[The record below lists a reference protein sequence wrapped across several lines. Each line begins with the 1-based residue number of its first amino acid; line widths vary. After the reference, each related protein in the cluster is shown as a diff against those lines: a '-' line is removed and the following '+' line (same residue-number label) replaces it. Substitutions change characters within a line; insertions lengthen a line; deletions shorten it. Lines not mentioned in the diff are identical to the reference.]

1 MSLTGSPDPILIK
14 LALVIRDLLEHDESL
29 IQFGRLNA
37 EQEQQNLNYIVID
50 SLGQETPMSKSE
62 SFNGTTEQM
71 TYSVH
76 VSKPVTVDF
85 FGDAAYSLARKLKLL
100 QPSQKSK
107 TLQFAQGINMQSF
120 RGPTDVRQLTG
131 YQWGNRLQLETNVQ
145 YSVSENVGT
154 LRIDEAVIQQPFL
167 TN

>member
-1 MSLTGSPDPILIK
+1 MSLTGTPDPILIK
-14 LALVIRDLLEHDESL
+14 LALVIRDLLEHPESL

-37 EQEQQNLNYIVID
+37 EQEQQNLDYIVID
-50 SLGQETPMSKSE
+50 SLGQEVPLSKSE
-62 SFNGTTEQM
+62 TFDGEEEVM

-85 FGDAAYSLARKLKLL
+85 FGENAYTLARRLKLL

-120 RGPTDVRQLTG
+120 RGPTDVKQLTG

-145 YSVSENVGT
+145 YSVSENFDT
-154 LRIDEAVIQQPFL
+154 LRIDEAVIQPFL

>member
-14 LALVIRDLLEHDESL
+14 LAIVIRDLLGHPEDL
-29 IQFGRLNA
+29 IKFGRLDE
-37 EQEQQNLNYIVID
+37 EQEQQNIDYIVID
-50 SLGQETPMSKSE
+50 SLGQEVPLSKSE
-62 SFNGTTEQM
+62 KFDGDAEEI

-76 VSKPVTVDF
+76 VSKPVTIDF
-85 FGDAAYSLARKLKLL
+85 FGDSAYTLARKLKVL

-107 TLQFAQGINMQSF
+107 NLQFAQGINMQSF

-131 YQWGNRLQLETNVQ
+131 YQWGNRLQLESNVQ
-145 YSVSENVGT
+145 YSVSENVDT